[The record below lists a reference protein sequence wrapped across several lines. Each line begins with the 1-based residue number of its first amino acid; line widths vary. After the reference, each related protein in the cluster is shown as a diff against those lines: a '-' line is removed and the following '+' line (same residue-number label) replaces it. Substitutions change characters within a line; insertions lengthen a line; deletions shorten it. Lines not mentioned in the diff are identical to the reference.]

1 MKKEDKVVEMAYDDT
16 MHFIVYGTDKWNK
29 EKGSFLSYGLLNAV
43 FEVLFSLAPS
53 KESAMEIVD
62 MSLSNFISDEEL

>member
-1 MKKEDKVVEMAYDDT
+1 MLKEDKIVEMAYKDT
-16 MHFIVYGTDKWNK
+16 KGFLINGTKKWNK
-29 EKGSFLSYGLLNAV
+29 ENGSLLSYGLLNAV

-62 MSLSNFISDEEL
+62 MSLSNFISDEEV